1 MADAAGLDSVAMIIQ
16 QWTSADNLGPIMEG
30 IHAESTQDQCLALD
44 ALKKLREGYSYYG
57 PTYFKDDYQSVLRL
71 IAKGLEDTS
80 PDVRKL
86 SLEITSEF
94 LPGLQTGGEIE
105 QLVTEEIVPRLV
117 FNLCFSNTAI
127 KKSTV
132 QTLHVYMRHFNR
144 VQDVLG
150 VIIKQLE
157 NSDDAKTRTELMV
170 ALPIIITP
178 AFFAQE
184 DIFELIGA
192 LVHRLEVSS
201 VKSEH
206 NAPSMVCLERIKSVF
221 GENVFM
227 SNINRL
233 PERLQKEYNLG
244 LQKYVLAGQGAANIE
259 KQTSLHSFIAKSLS
273 NGSINSNNAP
283 GNTKINSQG
292 NAKKGS
298 QLAKSTSGLDKVG
311 LIKPVSSAERVGL
324 VRARSTER
332 LSKGKHYSDRLKK
345 VVAVE
350 NVSSENNQTLHH
362 GFIPAETMA
371 ELGDSNWKSRA
382 HGIEELKV
390 LVESICDSSV
400 LLSNLGDFL
409 EMLSRFI
416 EDPNFKVLLT
426 SLYILR
432 DVVEKVGENMRPH
445 MELIL
450 NIVQTKLGDSKSVIK
465 QLNMQLVLRVMHF
478 AKPWAVLKPLM
489 PNLNHRNSKVRED
502 VINMITAA
510 MLTFPSSDFKL
521 ATLPSLISH
530 LLVDP
535 KRKVRQAV
543 LECYA
548 VIAQGLGPGRMQ
560 PLVSSVDMIE
570 LNPEGEGVMEAVQ
583 ARLARRKLPKL
594 NVEGTVEYSMIV
606 TNASKHSLLSIPPD
620 VSWIIHGSSGANGDL
635 GKSHTEGMTKRY
647 RSAGKKRLP
656 WEVDDEI
663 ANGPLRKSVGSA
675 PVHHVSH
682 CFNITICMQPI
693 CNGKILYLLGAPKKL
708 STVDRP

>member
-1 MADAAGLDSVAMIIQ
+1 MAEATGLDSVAMIIQ
-16 QWTSADNLGPIMEG
+16 QGTSTDNLGPIMEA
-30 IHAESTQDQCLALD
+30 IHAESSQDGGLALD
-44 ALKKLREGYSYYG
+44 ALKKLRECVSYYG
-57 PTYFKDDYQSVLRL
+57 PSYARDDYQSVFRL

-86 SLEITSEF
+86 SLEIISEF
-94 LPGLQTGGEIE
+94 LPSLEIGGETE
-105 QLVTEEIVPRLV
+105 QLVTEEIVPSLV

-144 VQDVLG
+144 VQDVLR

-192 LVHRLEVSS
+192 LVRRLEVSS

-244 LQKYVLAGQGAANIE
+244 LQRSILAGQDAANIE
-259 KQTSLHSFIAKSLS
+259 KQTSLHSLIAKSFS
-273 NGSINSNNAP
+273 NGSINLDSTP
-283 GNTKINSQG
+283 GNTKMNSQG
-292 NAKKGS
+292 NGTRGS

-311 LIKPVSSAERVGL
+311 LKPVSSAERIGL

-332 LSKGKHYSDRLKK
+332 LSKGKNYNDRLKK
-345 VVAVE
+345 VVSVE

-390 LVESICDSSV
+390 LVESIHDSSV

-409 EMLSRFI
+409 EMLSRFV
-416 EDPNFKVLLT
+416 EDANFKVLLT

-450 NIVQTKLGDSKSVIK
+450 NIVQTKLGDSKVVIK
-465 QLNMQLVLRVMHF
+465 QLNMQLVLRMMHF
-478 AKPWAVLKPLM
+478 AKPWAVLKQLM
-489 PNLNHRNSKVRED
+489 PNLSHRNSKVRED
-502 VINMITAA
+502 VMNMITAA

-521 ATLPSLISH
+521 TTLPSLISH

-535 KRKVRQAV
+535 KRRVRQAV

-570 LNPEGEGVMEAVQ
+570 LNPDGEGVMEAVQ

-594 NVEGTVEYSMIV
+594 SAEGTVEYSMTV
-606 TNASKHSLLSIPPD
+606 TNATKHSSLPIPPD
-620 VSWIIHGSSGANGDL
+620 VSWIIHGSCGPNGDL
-635 GKSHTEGMTKRY
+635 GKSHGEGMAKRY

-656 WEVDDEI
+656 WEVDDEVV
-663 ANGPLRKSVGSA
+663 NGPLRKGIGSA
-675 PVHHVSH
+675 PVHHVSK
-682 CFNITICMQPI
+682 CFNFMIYMQP
-693 CNGKILYLLGAPKKL
+693 Y
-708 STVDRP
+708 V